1 MSSMQVAG
9 QIIDGKYKIEKQLG
23 KGGMG
28 TVFLATHIG
37 TSRPVA
43 VKVIASEFMERSEF
57 IERFRR
63 EARAAGRLRHPNVV
77 DVTDFG
83 FSIGENGQK
92 TAYLVMEYL
101 DGCTLG
107 EVLEEEKHLPV
118 EFTVDILEQVCS
130 AVSEAHRQGI
140 IHRDL
145 KPDNIWLEPNLRG
158 GYTVKVLDFGIAK
171 LEARQMIG
179 AANVTDEMLVSDHS
193 KTVLEERKRTFAEA
207 GGEGTQVE
215 GDQAT
220 VIGEN
225 ETLALIPE
233 SGTIAGNVP
242 SEAGTIVQEV
252 RDEDD
257 SESLESNV
265 SVGKTASDDAGKT
278 AVLSSSDKQGTRLI
292 AKDRETD
299 EGKIDAS
306 DTANLTRAG
315 AVLGTPLYMSP
326 EQCRGEKLSPA
337 SDIYS
342 LSVIVYQM
350 LSGKL
355 PFNGDYVEVMNGH
368 KDQEP
373 PPLEAKKVP
382 KRLKSAVMDSL
393 SKNPDDRPVSA
404 EAFASKLR
412 AHSEGLG
419 VLLRRALVMYGQH
432 LPKFLLL
439 TLIAYLPV
447 FFLTFVRVSIS
458 VLIAAGVIEDNGLGV
473 VNSAGMGLLSFFVQ
487 GVTMALLIGMT
498 TWIVGRV
505 LAFPLRP
512 ISIRSAM
519 REVKRHWKSLAKTVT
534 VSNLIIFLG
543 FMFCLIPGVWLS
555 ARYMMIAP
563 SIMMEGLGGRA
574 AFKRS
579 IELYKRA
586 TWTMLSISFLYL
598 VIPVVLAFVVGFS
611 IGSAIQN
618 IERSKQIAEMKRT
631 GVTAEK
637 PGAKES
643 VDLNI
648 GPTGV
653 VREEVKIK
661 KPDGTVTRKNMRDSF
676 SVALQ
681 EGLFEILWTPI
692 VFFFTSF
699 STVLTAL
706 IYFKLRQAGG
716 ESLDS
721 LYSQIDDH
729 SVVQSNWEIRVHERL
744 NQSGRGFDSKSNS
757 AA

>member
-1 MSSMQVAG
+1 MTSNQVAG

-43 VKVIASEFMERSEF
+43 VKVIASEFMQRTEF

-83 FSIGENGQK
+83 FSIEESGLK

-107 EVLEEEKHLPV
+107 EVLEEEKCLPL
-118 EFTVDILEQVCS
+118 EFSIDILEQVCS
-130 AVSEAHRQGI
+130 AVDEAHKQGI

-145 KPDNIWLEPNLRG
+145 KPDNIWLEPNQRG

-171 LEARQMIG
+171 LEAQSFT
-179 AANVTDEMLVSDHS
+179 AFADVSDEMLVSDHS
-193 KTVLEERKRTFAEA
+193 KTVLEEKKLTFAENA
-207 GGEGTQVE
+207 ASGTEVDADQSTVVGEG
-215 GDQAT
+215 
-220 VIGEN
+220 
-225 ETLALIPE
+225 ETLSLTPD
-233 SGTIAGNVP
+233 SGTISGNRS
-242 SEAGTIVQEV
+242 SEAGTIVQEIV
-252 RDEDD
+252 EN
-257 SESLESNV
+257 ESLEGESF
-265 SVGKTASDDAGKT
+265 SEPDPSTLADDVGKT
-278 AVLSSSDKQGTRLI
+278 AVLPDLDQKATRLI
-292 AKDRETD
+292 AKEKITD
-299 EGKIDAS
+299 EKVNKPV

-350 LSGKL
+350 LSGSL
-355 PFNGDYVEVMNGH
+355 PFSGDYVEVMEGH
-368 KDQEP
+368 KNEP
-373 PPLEAKKVP
+373 PPPLVAKKIP
-382 KRLKSAVMDSL
+382 KRLKGAVMDSL
-393 SKNPDDRPVSA
+393 SKNPDERPESA
-404 EAFASKLR
+404 EALASKLR

-419 VLLRRALVMYGQH
+419 VLLRRSLVMYGQH

-439 TLIAYLPV
+439 TLITFIPV
-447 FFLTFVRVSIS
+447 FFLTFTRVTIS
-458 VLIAAGVIEDNGLGV
+458 FLFAAGVLENDIIKV
-473 VNSAGMGLLSFFVQ
+473 ANSAGMGLLSFFVQ

-512 ISIRSAM
+512 ISLRSAM
-519 REVKRHWKSLAKTVT
+519 RAVKLHWKSLAKTVT
-534 VSNLIIFLG
+534 VANLIVFVG
-543 FMFCLIPGVWLS
+543 FILCLVPGIWFN
-555 ARYMMIAP
+555 ARYMMVAP
-563 SIMMEGLGGRA
+563 AIMMEGLSGRA
-574 AFKRS
+574 AFRRS
-579 IELYKRA
+579 VQLYKRA
-586 TWTMLSISFLYL
+586 TWTMFNVALLYL
-598 VIPVVLAFVVGFS
+598 VIPVILAFVVGFS
-611 IGSAIQN
+611 IGSIIQN
-618 IERSKQIAEMKRT
+618 INRANQITEMKRT
-631 GVTAEK
+631 GVTAIDPSK
-637 PGAKES
+637 KES
-643 VDLNI
+643 INVNI
-648 GPTGV
+648 GPNGIV
-653 VREEVKIK
+653 NEQIK
-661 KPDGTVTRKNMRDSF
+661 TETPDGTVSSKNMRDSF

-699 STVLTAL
+699 TTVLTAL

-716 ESLDS
+716 ESLYS
-721 LYSQIDDH
+721 LYNTIQDE
-729 SVVQSNWEIRVHERL
+729 SVVQSKWEKRVHERL
-744 NQSGRGFDSKSNS
+744 IQSGRSFESKSNS
-757 AA
+757 AG